1 MSRQSPKGTL
11 RRGTL
16 AQVLG
21 FLRLSVF
28 GLALLIVGLLALSWS
43 GIVKTATNGG
53 TQTRLLLITRTPRP
67 VVAGPTARGS
77 PTSLPTRTRPRI
89 GIVAGHWQYDSG
101 AVCPDG
107 LREVDINLAVA
118 RRVVAILQA
127 QGYDV
132 DLLAE
137 FDEAIQGYVAD
148 AFVAIHSDSCEW
160 WGVSGFKVA
169 RVSNSAVPE
178 AEDRLVECLW
188 REYERATG
196 LARHENSIT
205 PDMQWYHAFRKID
218 PETPGAIIEL
228 GFMSEDRDMLLNH
241 QDALAQGVAQ
251 GILCFMSGGS

>member
-1 MSRQSPKGTL
+1 MSPQSPKGTL
-11 RRGTL
+11 RRHTL

-21 FLRLSVF
+21 LLRLSVL
-28 GLALLIVGLLALSWS
+28 GLALLIVGLLALSRS
-43 GIVKTATNGG
+43 GVVKTATNSS
-53 TQTRLLLITRTPRP
+53 TQNPLLTASSTPRP
-67 VVAGPTARGS
+67 VASGPTPRPS
-77 PTSLPTRTRPRI
+77 PMAIPTHSGPRI

-127 QGYDV
+127 HGYDV

-137 FDEAIQGYVAD
+137 FDEAIQGYRAD

-188 REYERATG
+188 RKYERATG

-251 GILCFMSGGS
+251 GILCFLGGGT